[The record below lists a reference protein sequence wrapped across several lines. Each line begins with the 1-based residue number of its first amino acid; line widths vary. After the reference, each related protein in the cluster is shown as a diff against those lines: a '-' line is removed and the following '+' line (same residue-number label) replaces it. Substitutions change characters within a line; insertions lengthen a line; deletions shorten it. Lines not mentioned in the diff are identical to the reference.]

1 MARKRRTF
9 SVFSLSFLD
18 IMSCGFG
25 ATVLIFLIMDHASE
39 VRSQEINRDL
49 ISEVNFLEKEVLE
62 GERDLAELRNTIA
75 LVDQAIV
82 EAQGKSRKIID
93 EIKRREDELSDDEN
107 DSLAK
112 DEHINKLK
120 ADIRQLE
127 EDNRRLRAEGE
138 KQQGRSVRQF
148 VGDGDRQY
156 LTGLKLGGKRILI
169 LLDTSASM
177 LDARLVNIIRLR
189 NMPAA
194 VQAKSE
200 KWQQALSTVS
210 WLSSQLPKQ
219 SQVQIFGFNTE
230 AKPALEKTAGSWMDV
245 ANREQLNEAIEN
257 LGKTSPSGGT
267 SLANAFK
274 AIGTLNP
281 APDNIYLITDGLPT
295 QGASRPSSNNASGRD
310 RVKYFNQAIELLPKG
325 IPVNVILA
333 PMEGDPWA
341 ASAFWK
347 LALST
352 RGAFV
357 APSKD
362 WP

>member
-1 MARKRRTF
+1 MARHRRTF

-39 VRSQEINRDL
+39 VRSQEVNRDL

-62 GERDLAELRNTIA
+62 GQRDLAELRNTIS
-75 LVDQAIV
+75 LVDDSLA
-82 EAQGKSRKIID
+82 ETQGKSARLIEEIEKRK
-93 EIKRREDELSDDEN
+93 RETATDEN
-107 DSLAK
+107 DTLSQQ
-112 DEHINKLK
+112 EHINKLK
-120 ADIRQLE
+120 ADIRQIE

-138 KQQGRSVRQF
+138 KRQGSNVRQF

-177 LDARLVNIIRLR
+177 LDPRLVNIIRMR

-194 VQAKSE
+194 VQQKSE
-200 KWQQALSTVS
+200 KWQQALGTVD
-210 WLSSQLPKQ
+210 WLTSQLPRQ
-219 SQVQIFGFNTE
+219 SQVQIVGFNT
-230 AKPALEKTAGSWMDV
+230 AATAALADTDGKWIGVSD
-245 ANREQLNEAIEN
+245 REQLDKAIARLREM
-257 LGKTSPSGGT
+257 TPAGGT
-267 SLANAFK
+267 SLVNAFK
-274 AIGTLNP
+274 AINALDP
-281 APDNIYLITDGLPT
+281 LPDNIYLITDGLPT
-295 QGASRPSSNNASGRD
+295 QGASRPTSNNASGRD
-310 RVKYFNQAIELLPKG
+310 RVKYFNQAVELLPRG
-325 IPVNVILA
+325 VPVNVILA

-352 RGAFV
+352 RGAFI